1 MLSLSRVKIHLRFY
15 FIFLIINYM
24 KFQMIQRRSIYT
36 NWIYILLVMF
46 TGKQKLNNAC
56 LIIINSI

>member
-1 MLSLSRVKIHLRFY
+1 MLSLSRIKLHLRFD
-15 FIFLIINYM
+15 FIFLIIYNM

-36 NWIYILLVMF
+36 NWIDMLLIMF